1 VTGFTE
7 APERAALVALG
18 RERGVPVLEDLG
30 SGALERVA
38 DEPSVRD
45 VVAAGTDLVF
55 FSGDKLL
62 GGPQAG
68 LAVGRRELVEK
79 LRKHP
84 LYRALRV
91 DKVTLAALEATLG
104 DHVAG
109 VPTPVGAMIS
119 AAPDVLRRRAERLRD
134 AIGRGTVADEAS
146 VVGGGT
152 LPGLELPTSVVR
164 LDVPRADAVAKALR
178 IGRPAVVPRVR
189 EGAVLLDVRTVA
201 DEQVEPLARRVAEVL
216 GRE

>member
-1 VTGFTE
+1 
-7 APERAALVALG
+7 
-18 RERGVPVLEDLG
+18 VLEDLG
-30 SGALERVA
+30 SGALERI
-38 DEPSVRD
+38 DREPSVRE

-68 LAVGRRELVEK
+68 LAIGRADLVAR
-79 LRKHP
+79 LRKHA

-109 VPTPVGAMIS
+109 RATPVRAMIEADP
-119 AAPDVLRRRAERLRD
+119 AALRARAGRLCD
-134 AIGRGTVADEAS
+134 AIGRGRPSARAVLEVADEAS

-164 LDVPRADAVAKALR
+164 VAVRRPDAFAKALR
-178 IGRPAVVPRVR
+178 TGRPAVVPRLR
-189 EGAVLLDVRTVA
+189 DGAVLLDVRTVGE
-201 DEQVEPLARRVAEVL
+201 DEVEPLAARVAELL
-216 GRE
+216 GQE